1 MVRFIAAVMAFIQAI
16 MIYFGST
23 GVNTQKWKLEKI
35 PAYEGGVVCETVYD
49 TGSGLLADKD
59 GPTASDGKMQLVS
72 ATNLEEYHEYLEV
85 LRMNGF
91 EEVYSNEL
99 EGVVCNA
106 FRKDGKLVYY
116 YCDIIHSDYYKDENK
131 WIFTDLLADVK
142 IYPDGRTEIVDLDE
156 ASEALKSGI
165 ISTETVCELMEN
177 LNSLLG
183 LIYSGEWRKLTERF
197 FV

>member
-1 MVRFIAAVMAFIQAI
+1 MNKSDKPI
-16 MIYFGST
+16 MYRKRYIPDEIKS
-23 GVNTQKWKLEKI
+23 LEKDEI
-35 PAYEGGVVCETVYD
+35 LYMSDDVIVTKWD
-49 TGSGLLADKD
+49 TFRPKKNFSNGISCTFVNKGFKISKFMDNN
-59 GPTASDGKMQLVS
+59 GK
-72 ATNLEEYHEYLEV
+72 
-85 LRMNGF
+85 F
-91 EEVYSNEL
+91 
-99 EGVVCNA
+99 
-106 FRKDGKLVYY
+106 VYY

-156 ASEALKSGI
+156 VSEALKSGI

-183 LIYSGEWRKLTERF
+183 IIYSGEWRKMTERF

>member
-1 MVRFIAAVMAFIQAI
+1 MNKSDRPSMYRKRYIPDEIK
-16 MIYFGST
+16 S
-23 GVNTQKWKLEKI
+23 LEKDEI
-35 PAYEGGVVCETVYD
+35 LYMSDDVIVTKWD
-49 TGSGLLADKD
+49 TFRPKKNFS
-59 GPTASDGKMQLVS
+59 
-72 ATNLEEYHEYLEV
+72 
-85 LRMNGF
+85 NGISCTF
-91 EEVYSNEL
+91 VNKGFKISKFMDN
-99 EGVVCNA
+99 N
-106 FRKDGKLVYY
+106 GKLVYY

-156 ASEALKSGI
+156 VSEALKSGI

-183 LIYSGEWRKLTERF
+183 IIYSGEWRKMTERF

>member
-1 MVRFIAAVMAFIQAI
+1 MNKSDRPSMYRKRYIPYEIK
-16 MIYFGST
+16 S
-23 GVNTQKWKLEKI
+23 LEKDEI
-35 PAYEGGVVCETVYD
+35 LYMSDEVIVTKWD
-49 TGSGLLADKD
+49 TFRPKKNFS
-59 GPTASDGKMQLVS
+59 
-72 ATNLEEYHEYLEV
+72 
-85 LRMNGF
+85 NGISCTF
-91 EEVYSNEL
+91 ANKGFKISKFMDN
-99 EGVVCNA
+99 N
-106 FRKDGKLVYY
+106 GKLVYY

-156 ASEALKSGI
+156 VSEALKSGI

-183 LIYSGEWRKLTERF
+183 IIYSGEWRKMTERF

>member
-1 MVRFIAAVMAFIQAI
+1 MNKSDKPSMYRKRYIPDEIK
-16 MIYFGST
+16 S
-23 GVNTQKWKLEKI
+23 LEKDEI
-35 PAYEGGVVCETVYD
+35 LYMSDDVIVTKWD
-49 TGSGLLADKD
+49 TFRPKKNFSNGISCTFVNKGFKI
-59 GPTASDGKMQLVS
+59 SKF
-72 ATNLEEYHEYLEV
+72 
-85 LRMNGF
+85 MN
-91 EEVYSNEL
+91 S
-99 EGVVCNA
+99 
-106 FRKDGKLVYY
+106 RGKLVYY
-116 YCDIIHSDYYKDENK
+116 YCDIIHSDYYKEENK

-156 ASEALKSGI
+156 VSEALKSGI

>member
-1 MVRFIAAVMAFIQAI
+1 MNKSDKPSMYRKRYIPDEIK
-16 MIYFGST
+16 S
-23 GVNTQKWKLEKI
+23 LEKDEI
-35 PAYEGGVVCETVYD
+35 LYMSDDVIVTKWD
-49 TGSGLLADKD
+49 TFRPKKNFS
-59 GPTASDGKMQLVS
+59 
-72 ATNLEEYHEYLEV
+72 
-85 LRMNGF
+85 NGISCTF
-91 EEVYSNEL
+91 VNKGFKISKFMDN
-99 EGVVCNA
+99 N
-106 FRKDGKLVYY
+106 GKLVYY

-156 ASEALKSGI
+156 VSEALKSGI

>member
-1 MVRFIAAVMAFIQAI
+1 MNKSDKPSVYRKRYIPDEIK
-16 MIYFGST
+16 S
-23 GVNTQKWKLEKI
+23 LEKDEI
-35 PAYEGGVVCETVYD
+35 LYMSDDVIVTKWD
-49 TGSGLLADKD
+49 TFRPKKNFS
-59 GPTASDGKMQLVS
+59 
-72 ATNLEEYHEYLEV
+72 
-85 LRMNGF
+85 NGISCTF
-91 EEVYSNEL
+91 VNKGFKISKFMDN
-99 EGVVCNA
+99 N
-106 FRKDGKLVYY
+106 GKLVYY

-156 ASEALKSGI
+156 VSEALKSGI

-183 LIYSGEWRKLTERF
+183 IIYSGEWRKMTERF

>member
-1 MVRFIAAVMAFIQAI
+1 MNKSDKPSVYRKRYIPDEIK
-16 MIYFGST
+16 S
-23 GVNTQKWKLEKI
+23 LEKDEI
-35 PAYEGGVVCETVYD
+35 LYMSDDVIVTKWD
-49 TGSGLLADKD
+49 TFRPKKNFS
-59 GPTASDGKMQLVS
+59 
-72 ATNLEEYHEYLEV
+72 
-85 LRMNGF
+85 NGISCTF
-91 EEVYSNEL
+91 VNKGFKISKFMDN
-99 EGVVCNA
+99 N
-106 FRKDGKLVYY
+106 GKLVYY

-183 LIYSGEWRKLTERF
+183 IIYSGEWRKMTERF

>member
-1 MVRFIAAVMAFIQAI
+1 MNKSDKPSMYRKRYIPDEIK
-16 MIYFGST
+16 S
-23 GVNTQKWKLEKI
+23 LEKDEI
-35 PAYEGGVVCETVYD
+35 LYMSDDVIVTKWD
-49 TGSGLLADKD
+49 TFRSKKNF
-59 GPTASDGKMQLVS
+59 S
-72 ATNLEEYHEYLEV
+72 
-85 LRMNGF
+85 NGISCTF
-91 EEVYSNEL
+91 VNKGFKISKFMDN
-99 EGVVCNA
+99 N
-106 FRKDGKLVYY
+106 GKLVYY

-156 ASEALKSGI
+156 VSEALKSGI

-183 LIYSGEWRKLTERF
+183 FIYSGEWRKMTERF

>member
-1 MVRFIAAVMAFIQAI
+1 MNKSDKPSMYRKRYIPDEIK
-16 MIYFGST
+16 S
-23 GVNTQKWKLEKI
+23 LEKDEI
-35 PAYEGGVVCETVYD
+35 LYMSDDVIVTKWD
-49 TGSGLLADKD
+49 TFRPKKNFS
-59 GPTASDGKMQLVS
+59 
-72 ATNLEEYHEYLEV
+72 
-85 LRMNGF
+85 NGISCTF
-91 EEVYSNEL
+91 VNKGFKISKFMDN
-99 EGVVCNA
+99 N
-106 FRKDGKLVYY
+106 GKLVYY

-156 ASEALKSGI
+156 VSEALKSGI

-183 LIYSGEWRKLTERF
+183 IIYSGEWRKMTERF

>member
-1 MVRFIAAVMAFIQAI
+1 MNKSDKPSMYRKRYIPDEIK
-16 MIYFGST
+16 S
-23 GVNTQKWKLEKI
+23 LEKDEI
-35 PAYEGGVVCETVYD
+35 LYMSDDVIVTKWD
-49 TGSGLLADKD
+49 TFRPKKNFS
-59 GPTASDGKMQLVS
+59 
-72 ATNLEEYHEYLEV
+72 
-85 LRMNGF
+85 NGISCTF
-91 EEVYSNEL
+91 VNKGFKISKFMDN
-99 EGVVCNA
+99 N
-106 FRKDGKLVYY
+106 GKLVYY

-156 ASEALKSGI
+156 VSEVLKSGI

-183 LIYSGEWRKLTERF
+183 IIYSGEWRKMTERF

>member
-1 MVRFIAAVMAFIQAI
+1 MNKSDQPSMYRKRYIPDEIK
-16 MIYFGST
+16 S
-23 GVNTQKWKLEKI
+23 LEKDKI
-35 PAYEGGVVCETVYD
+35 LYMSDDVIVTKWD
-49 TGSGLLADKD
+49 TFRPKKNFS
-59 GPTASDGKMQLVS
+59 
-72 ATNLEEYHEYLEV
+72 
-85 LRMNGF
+85 NGISCTF
-91 EEVYSNEL
+91 VNKGFKISKFVDN
-99 EGVVCNA
+99 N
-106 FRKDGKLVYY
+106 GKLVYY

-156 ASEALKSGI
+156 VSEALKSGI

>member
-1 MVRFIAAVMAFIQAI
+1 MNKSDRPS
-16 MIYFGST
+16 IYRKRYIPDEIKS
-23 GVNTQKWKLEKI
+23 LEKDEI
-35 PAYEGGVVCETVYD
+35 LYMSDDVIVTKWD
-49 TGSGLLADKD
+49 TFRPKKNFS
-59 GPTASDGKMQLVS
+59 
-72 ATNLEEYHEYLEV
+72 
-85 LRMNGF
+85 NGISCTF
-91 EEVYSNEL
+91 VNKGFKISKFMDN
-99 EGVVCNA
+99 N
-106 FRKDGKLVYY
+106 GKLVYY

-156 ASEALKSGI
+156 VSEALKSGI

-183 LIYSGEWRKLTERF
+183 IIYSGEWRKMTERF

>member
-1 MVRFIAAVMAFIQAI
+1 MNKSDKPSMYRKRYIPDEIK
-16 MIYFGST
+16 S
-23 GVNTQKWKLEKI
+23 LEKDEI
-35 PAYEGGVVCETVYD
+35 LYMSDDVIVTKWD
-49 TGSGLLADKD
+49 TFRPKKNFSNGISCTFVNKGFKI
-59 GPTASDGKMQLVS
+59 SKF
-72 ATNLEEYHEYLEV
+72 
-85 LRMNGF
+85 MN
-91 EEVYSNEL
+91 S
-99 EGVVCNA
+99 
-106 FRKDGKLVYY
+106 RGKLVYY

-156 ASEALKSGI
+156 VSEALKSGI

>member
-1 MVRFIAAVMAFIQAI
+1 MNKSDKLSMYRKRYIPDEIK
-16 MIYFGST
+16 S
-23 GVNTQKWKLEKI
+23 LEKDEI
-35 PAYEGGVVCETVYD
+35 LYMSDDVIVTKWD
-49 TGSGLLADKD
+49 TFRPKKNFS
-59 GPTASDGKMQLVS
+59 
-72 ATNLEEYHEYLEV
+72 
-85 LRMNGF
+85 NGISCTF
-91 EEVYSNEL
+91 VNKGFKISKFMDN
-99 EGVVCNA
+99 N
-106 FRKDGKLVYY
+106 GKLVYY

-156 ASEALKSGI
+156 VSEALKSGI

-183 LIYSGEWRKLTERF
+183 LIYSGEWRKMTERF